1 MVTAEPDSREMQEMF
16 TGEWVAWL
24 DSVLSPCPVSAAV
37 DLVLEHRVSS
47 EDGSVFCWHVRVAGG
62 AVSAAAGPAGA
73 GSGESIVS
81 FTSDRETARAI
92 AVEGKSAQRAFA
104 EGRLRLG
111 GDAQMLIAARPA
123 MEAIGAALSPRLPA
137 RPLT

>member
-1 MVTAEPDSREMQEMF
+1 MVTVEPDSREMPEMF
-16 TGEWVAWL
+16 TGEWVAGL
-24 DSVLSPCPVSAAV
+24 DSVLSQCPVSAAV

-62 AVSAAAGPAGA
+62 RVSAAAGPAGA
-73 GSGESIVS
+73 GSGAGIVS
-81 FTSDRETARAI
+81 FASDRETARAI

-104 EGRLRLG
+104 EGRLRLA
-111 GDAQMLIAARPA
+111 GDAQLLIAARPA
-123 MEAIGAALSPRLPA
+123 MEAIGAVLSPRLPA